1 MKIIKRLLIAIL
13 ILILVLTLIS
23 IISICILKSKTNNIL
38 YDYSS
43 IYINKKYQDSI
54 LIDNVDVFKQEVSCG
69 YAVIEMFAK
78 WDNNLEL
85 TENTLYENYGKVV
98 TSTGKSFEEEMNK
111 RFPKYKTTMYK
122 YLKSSELIDK
132 VFNSLSN
139 GIPVPFEWAAK
150 YEDEWTLH
158 YSLIIGIDIPND
170 SIIIAN
176 PYGYIEK
183 INIKEFINRTSFES
197 YKNMPIYL
205 KLGFAFGIFEKNTIF
220 IIERND

>member
-1 MKIIKRLLIAIL
+1 MKIIKRILIAIL

-38 YDYSS
+38 DDYSS
-43 IYINKKYQDSI
+43 IYINKKYQGSI
-54 LIDNVDVFKQEVSCG
+54 LIDNIDVFKQDVSCG

-111 RFPKYKTTMYK
+111 QFSKYKTTMYR

-170 SIIIAN
+170 SITIAN

-197 YKNMPIYL
+197 YENMPIYL